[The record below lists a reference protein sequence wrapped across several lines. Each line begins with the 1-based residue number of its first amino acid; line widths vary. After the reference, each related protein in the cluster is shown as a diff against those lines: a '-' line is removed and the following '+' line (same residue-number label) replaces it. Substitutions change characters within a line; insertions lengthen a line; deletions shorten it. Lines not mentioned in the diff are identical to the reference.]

1 MLRLLLVVTV
11 SVALTACTPRGEIQ
25 YGKPAAE
32 GTIHEIWVTN
42 FRSTQAP
49 EDGQRLPPRPT
60 GLKFQMNRVSIPP
73 GHQPGSIE
81 WPKGKVDA
89 NRDFVTLSTESYLDI
104 NAFAS
109 SVASADKDNTNET
122 VLFVHGYN
130 TTHGEAVYQL
140 AQVSHDFEL
149 PSPAVLFSWP
159 SAELGPGYI
168 YDRDSV
174 LIARDQ
180 LEEVI
185 IELTRRRGRKL
196 VLVGHSMGNFM
207 IMETLRQIEI
217 SRSIDIDAKIS
228 ALFMIAPD
236 IDGELFRT
244 QALRLKKMP
253 EPSVILAA
261 DQDRALRLSALITG
275 RSNRLGSQTDRSTVN
290 DLPISVIDVSDL
302 SKGGLGH
309 SIPMTSPAAISIL
322 KKIGQNTKV
331 SDTRLPLLLDLGDFL

>member
-1 MLRLLLVVTV
+1 MLTV
-11 SVALTACTPRGEIQ
+11 FVAVTACAPRGEIQ
-25 YGKPAAE
+25 YGKPASNSV
-32 GTIHEIWVTN
+32 IKEIWVTN
-42 FRSTQAP
+42 FRPIQAP
-49 EDGQRLPPRPT
+49 EDGQQLPPRPT
-60 GLKFQMNRVSIPP
+60 ELQFQMNQVSIPP

-81 WPKGKVDA
+81 WPRGEVDA
-89 NRDFVTLSTESYLDI
+89 NKDFVTLSTQSYRDI
-104 NAFAS
+104 NIFAS
-109 SVASADKDNTNET
+109 NVASADMEKTDET

-140 AQVSHDFEL
+140 AQISHDFEL

-159 SAELGPGYI
+159 SAGLGAGYI

-180 LEEVI
+180 LEQVI
-185 IELTRRRGRKL
+185 MELTRRRGRKV
-196 VLVGHSMGNFM
+196 VLVGHSMGNFL

-217 SRSIDIDAKIS
+217 SRSLDIDAKIS

-275 RSNRLGSQTDRSTVN
+275 RTNRLGSQTDRSTVS

-309 SIPMTSPAAISIL
+309 SIPMTSPAAITIL
-322 KKIGQNTKV
+322 KKIGLNTKV
-331 SDTRLPLLLDLGDFL
+331 SGTRIPPLLDLGDFL